1 MTTIVVFKSRD
12 SYKGFTCMGH
22 AGFAPSG
29 SDIVCAA
36 VSVLVINTLN
46 SIEELAKEKVITESD
61 EKKGWIECHFPNEI
75 NEKTKLLM
83 DAMVMGLKGI
93 EQNYGKQ
100 EKAFSSKKTTSRKKR
115 YFELI
120 IKEV

>member
-1 MTTIVVFKSRD
+1 MTTIVIFKSKD

-22 AGFAPSG
+22 AGFGQSG
-29 SDIVCAA
+29 GDIVCAA
-36 VSVLVINTLN
+36 ISILVINTLN
-46 SIEELAKEKVITESD
+46 SIEELAKEKIITESD
-61 EKKGWIECHFPNEI
+61 ERDGCIECHFPDEI

-83 DAMVMGLKGI
+83 DSMVMGLKGI
-93 EQNYGKQ
+93 EQNYGKK
-100 EKAFSSKKTTSRKKR
+100 ERTLFSKEKR